1 MPEIKCPGCS
11 AGGRVPRDKMNTRLV
26 CKKCLRVFHIG
37 PTGTPVL
44 GEPPAPK
51 DVPKER
57 APRQL
62 SGGELA
68 GSFDELASKL
78 SKLKLPKVSPQT
90 LGIIAGVA
98 LVLGLGYWF
107 FARQSLETRAN
118 RIATAIKTD
127 PADVKTIMDL
137 CSPGSEID
145 AITWYSE
152 AVKRYGDLK
161 NAMGGIEPR
170 VSLNILSDG
179 SSGPAVVVARFSS
192 EGTRLQ
198 GMTLQETAQTN
209 PSLANSSSALEIPLY
224 LVKDFW
230 GNWLLDA
237 KRTAEGKP

>member
-26 CKKCLRVFHIG
+26 CKKCLRVFHISPG
-37 PTGTPVL
+37 GKPVL

-57 APRQL
+57 APRE
-62 SGGELA
+62 SPGGELGA
-68 GSFDELASKL
+68 SFDDLASRL

-98 LVLGLGYWF
+98 LVAALGYWF
-107 FARQSLETRAN
+107 FARQSLETRAG
-118 RIATAIKTD
+118 RIAKAIMNE
-127 PADVKTIMDL
+127 PPDVKTVMDL
-137 CSPGSEID
+137 CAPGTEID
-145 AITWYSE
+145 AITWYSD

-161 NAMGGIEPR
+161 LAMVGVEPK
-170 VSLNILSDG
+170 VKLTILSDG
-179 SSGPAVVVARFSS
+179 SNGPAVVVAKFSS

-198 GMTLQETAQTN
+198 GTTFAETTQPT
-209 PSLANSSSALEIPLY
+209 PSLSNSTSMLELPLY
-224 LVKDFW
+224 LVRDFW
-230 GNWLLDA
+230 GNWVLDA